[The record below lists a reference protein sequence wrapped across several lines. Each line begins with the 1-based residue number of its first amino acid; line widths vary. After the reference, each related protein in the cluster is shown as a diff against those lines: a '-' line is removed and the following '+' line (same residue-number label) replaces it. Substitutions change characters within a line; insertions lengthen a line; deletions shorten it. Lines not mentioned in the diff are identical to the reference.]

1 MVESISDEQQSKRTT
16 GILFRRLKQILSARE
31 AGVFIALLLMCI
43 FLSLSTENFLN
54 SRNLL
59 NIGRQ
64 ISLLGIMSVGMTF
77 VLITAEVDL
86 SVGSIYAFAALTTG
100 MLLVDENWTLIPAL
114 AGGLAVG
121 MGVGFLNG
129 FLSTYG
135 KLPSFITTLGMLSVA
150 RGVALL
156 ITDGQPVTINVR
168 QGGRPAT
175 LDHFYYLGQG
185 KLFDK
190 IPMQLVFFIIIALL
204 GWILLSRTTFG
215 FRVYAV
221 GGGIKAAR
229 VSGIKV
235 FSVKIW
241 AFVLMGLL
249 SGIAGILS
257 LAFLPS
263 GQAGRTGVGLELD
276 VIAATIVGGASLAGG
291 EGTILGTVLGVLIIG
306 VLRNGLVLLGIS
318 PFWQTTIIGVV
329 IIVAVAIDK
338 WTEGRRLG

>member
-1 MVESISDEQQSKRTT
+1 LAESVSDVQRSEHGANPS
-16 GILFRRLKQILSARE
+16 LRRLRRLLSARE
-31 AGVFIALLLMCI
+31 AGVFVALLLMCL
-43 FLSLSTENFLN
+43 FLSLTTDVFLN

-59 NIGRQ
+59 NVGRQ

-86 SVGSIYAFAALTTG
+86 SVGSIYALAGLITG
-100 MLLVDENWTLIPAL
+100 MLLVDHDWTLLPAL
-114 AGGLAVG
+114 GAGLAVAS
-121 MGVGFLNG
+121 GVGFLNG

-156 ITDGQPVTINVR
+156 LTDGQPVTINAR
-168 QGGRPAT
+168 QGGRPET
-175 LDHFYYLGQG
+175 LEHFYYLGQG
-185 KLFDK
+185 QLFDR
-190 IPMQLVFFIIIALL
+190 IPMQLIFFIVIAAL

-241 AFVLMGLL
+241 AFTLMGLL
-249 SGIAGILS
+249 SGVAGILS

-318 PFWQTTIIGVV
+318 PFWQT
-329 IIVAVAIDK
+329 
-338 WTEGRRLG
+338 GRAAGYGG